1 MTMLVGMSGYRKGTR
16 KPKIGIDIKDID
28 IGGIKIP
35 PALAISTLM
44 SALYAVFLIGSR
56 LEKGLDLLILS
67 AFSVLAFAMFS
78 YLVRSGSLAGLRPFH
93 RLLDA
98 FMALSALTLLW
109 DLLAYLKIF
118 ETGIGLP
125 KAVIMSIAYSVFSIA
140 LIGLV
145 LYFEK
150 SRLKDISVKAGSWA
164 AGAGGFVL
172 CIILGAGI
180 LYFLFGGS
188 SMGMDRLGS
197 LIGLVLIFSILSAA
211 YEEVWFRGLLMSRLI
226 PLVGDKSALALQAA
240 LFGIFEAAFIYAIN
254 PQPIYLPA
262 VFIVGTVLG
271 YYWGRMT
278 IKDGSIIGA
287 ALFHAGFYVLIGLPM
302 LAALP

>member
-1 MTMLVGMSGYRKGTR
+1 MPMVVGMSGYRKGTR
-16 KPKIGIDIKDID
+16 KPKSGISIGDIS

-35 PALAISTLM
+35 PALAISVLM
-44 SALYAVFLIGSR
+44 AALYSVFLIGSR

-78 YLVRSGSLAGLRPFH
+78 YLVRSGSLAGLRPFN

-109 DLLAYLKIF
+109 DLLVYFQVID
-118 ETGIGLP
+118 TGSGP
-125 KAVIMSIAYSVFSIA
+125 QKAVIMSLAYAVFSLA
-140 LIGLV
+140 LLGLV

-150 SRLKDISVKAGSWA
+150 GRLRDIFVKAGSWA

-172 CIILGAGI
+172 CVALGIGI

-188 SMGMDRLGS
+188 SMSTDKLAG
-197 LIGLVLIFSILSAA
+197 LIGLVLIFSVLSAA
-211 YEEVWFRGLLMSRLI
+211 YEEIWFRGLMLSRLM
-226 PLVGDKSALALQAA
+226 PLVGDKSALIIQAA
-240 LFGIFEAAFIYAIN
+240 VFGIFEAAFFYTIN
-254 PQPIYLPA
+254 PQPLYLPV

-271 YYWGRMT
+271 YYWGLMT
-278 IKDGSIIGA
+278 MKDESLMGA